1 MDAFQL
7 MTSILSQNLNNQN
20 GVQTNSFRIS
30 PLTTVNCIFPATAAA
45 AEAAGLHAT
54 ATFST
59 DSSSI
64 QSASG
69 SSRTTISSLPN
80 EEAKTT
86 ATVIGNNHNNSF
98 GSMTNI
104 LAIPNNI
111 RASIQSAF
119 KPISGNQQQINN
131 YPTTTLR
138 DEFPQ
143 NFFSNAFANLIT
155 PPDLSESTT
164 SSSNDNSTTSSSP
177 DSTLAKTTFLCQ
189 VCSDKASGFHYGVF
203 ACEGCKGFFRRSIQ
217 QKIQYRPCSKSQ
229 QCAIVRNNRNRCQY
243 CRLQKCIAVGMSR
256 DAVRFGRVPKKEKVK
271 MVEEMQ
277 KASVRSHLDSLAVE
291 LEDDQALVSGIEM
304 GFKEL
309 RRSVQM
315 TLSMSISQ
323 RISELTS
330 GISGSS
336 WHTTTLDPNQFNPL
350 IEHVYNFSKSV
361 KGFHLLFPKDQ
372 VQLLGKSLYQIY
384 LIQLSILHP
393 EEYLNSLT
401 AVPLT
406 NPLTNYIFLHNYLP
420 SDHGNLLKDS
430 IMEFI
435 QRFRMMNL
443 NEKQIAIFTALI
455 MCQPENGVTTTT
467 QWQQASM
474 VKMLQ
479 EKLWVALQQSL
490 IPLNPDPM
498 FSLTNPLLVQSLLA
512 SFNDLR
518 NLANSHIDKL
528 SRIQVTTKLHQNLV
542 QQIPYF
548 QPFTTSATV
557 GPIIVQQG
565 TPSHNISTISL
576 PSPSLSSTSSIQSS
590 NNNTIL
596 GKNNTISSVVSI
608 VGISGNNSKNNNNS
622 INSNNNSNSSSLAD
636 DMPCLRKALE
646 KPPTIN
652 INNDINK
659 RGTIIITKSI
669 DSNENN
675 NLRNENV
682 QLKERYRTISSLLET
697 PSIIKN
703 DNFYSSD
710 GYKRNHVTSITEIVN
725 SVASNY
731 TNNDTTKNDII
742 KDEVIVDHSST
753 PIIEGIDDEPLDL
766 CIRKD
771 KN

>member
-20 GVQTNSFRIS
+20 GVPTNSFRIS

-54 ATFST
+54 ANFST

-64 QSASG
+64 ISASG
-69 SSRTTISSLPN
+69 NTRTTVSSLPN

-86 ATVIGNNHNNSF
+86 P
-98 GSMTNI
+98 
-104 LAIPNNI
+104 AIIAMPNNI

-119 KPISGNQQQINN
+119 KPISGNQQQLNN
-131 YPTTTLR
+131 YSTTTVR

-323 RISELTS
+323 RISELTN
-330 GISGSS
+330 GISTSS
-336 WHTTTLDPNQFNPL
+336 WHITTLDPNQFNPL
-350 IEHVYNFSKSV
+350 IEYVYNFSKSV

-420 SDHGNLLKDS
+420 PDHGNLLKDS

-528 SRIQVTTKLHQNLV
+528 SRIQITTKIQQNMV

-548 QPFTTSATV
+548 QSFNSPTV
-557 GPIIVQQG
+557 GSIIVQQG
-565 TPSHNISTISL
+565 TSNHNISTISL

-590 NNNTIL
+590 SNNTIL

-608 VGISGNNSKNNNNS
+608 AGVSGNDSKNNNNS
-622 INSNNNSNSSSLAD
+622 INNSNNNNNNSSSSSLAD

-652 INNDINK
+652 INKNNDINT
-659 RGTIIITKSI
+659 RGTIIITKSS

-675 NLRNENV
+675 NLRNGNI
-682 QLKERYRTISSLLET
+682 QLKERYRTVSSLLES

-703 DNFYSSD
+703 DNFYLSD
-710 GYKRNHVTSITEIVN
+710 GYKRNHVTSITEFVN

-731 TNNDTTKNDII
+731 TNNDTVKNDII
-742 KDEVIVDHSST
+742 KDEVIVNPST
-753 PIIEGIDDEPLDL
+753 TSISEEDNNEPLDL

>member
-20 GVQTNSFRIS
+20 GVPTNSFRIS

-54 ATFST
+54 NNFTN

-64 QSASG
+64 TSESG
-69 SSRTTISSLPN
+69 STRTSISTLPN

-86 ATVIGNNHNNSF
+86 PSIINGSTTGNSY

-111 RASIQSAF
+111 QASISSAF
-119 KPISGNQQQINN
+119 KPIPGNQQHLSN
-131 YPTTTLR
+131 YPTATTIR
-138 DEFPQ
+138 NEFPQ
-143 NFFSNAFANLIT
+143 NFFSNAFGNLIT
-155 PPDLSESTT
+155 PPDSSDSTT
-164 SSSNDNSTTSSSP
+164 SPTNDNSATSSSP
-177 DSTLAKTTFLCQ
+177 DTTLAKTTFLCQ

-277 KASVRSHLDSLAVE
+277 KASVKSHLDSLAVE

-323 RISELTS
+323 RINELTN
-330 GISGSS
+330 GISTTPQS
-336 WHTTTLDPNQFNPL
+336 WNTVSLDPNQFNPL
-350 IEHVYNFSKSV
+350 VEYVYNFSKSV

-401 AVPLT
+401 AIPLT

-420 SDHGNLLKDS
+420 PDHGNLLKDG

-518 NLANSHIDKL
+518 NLANSHMDKL
-528 SRIQVTTKLHQNLV
+528 SRIPVITKLQQPSNLI
-542 QQIPYF
+542 QQIPPYF
-548 QPFTTSATV
+548 QSFTSSNV
-557 GPIIVQQG
+557 GPIIVQG
-565 TPSHNISTISL
+565 STNHCIPRISL
-576 PSPSLSSTSSIQSS
+576 PSPSLSSSSIQT
-590 NNNTIL
+590 NNTIV
-596 GKNNTISSVVSI
+596 GKNNTISSVVNI
-608 VGISGNNSKNNNNS
+608 GGISGN
-622 INSNNNSNSSSLAD
+622 SNNISSNNSSLAD

-652 INNDINK
+652 INQSNSDINK
-659 RGTIIITKSI
+659 RNTIIVGKSI
-669 DSNENN
+669 DINENTGASN
-675 NLRNENV
+675 GNV
-682 QLKERYRTISSLLET
+682 QLKERYRTVSSLLET
-697 PSIIKN
+697 PSIIKSG
-703 DNFYSSD
+703 NFYLSD
-710 GYKRNHVTSITEIVN
+710 GFKRNHVTSIKEIIN
-725 SVASNY
+725 SVASSYHSNG
-731 TNNDTTKNDII
+731 NIKNDVI
-742 KDEVIVDHSST
+742 KDEDVPENSTT
-753 PIIEGIDDEPLDL
+753 PILEEDDDQPLDL